1 MDIGVDIIEID
12 RIERMLRTYAA
23 FRARVFT
30 EREIEYCEHK
40 KYPAQHYA
48 ARFAAKESIL
58 KSLGPERGDLVGWKD
73 LEIVDRSS
81 GKPQVQLHGQASALA
96 EKRGIKEVKVSLS
109 HGKAYAVATALAIPA

>member
-12 RIERMLRTYAA
+12 RIERMLHTYSA
-23 FRARVFT
+23 FRSRVFT

-58 KSLGPERGDLVGWKD
+58 KALGPGKGEPIGWKD
-73 LEIVDRSS
+73 LEIIDQSS
-81 GKPQVQLHGQASALA
+81 GKPQVQLHGHAHALA
-96 EKRGIKEVKVSLS
+96 ERRGITEVKVSLS
-109 HGKAYAVATALAIPA
+109 HGKAYAVATALVISE